1 MHNERFDDTLE
12 CINEV
17 RRNGEDDPQFI
28 WLEAVSYQKLEQF
41 DESLNSYDKA
51 YNYFKNNEDFLEDF
65 GFFLIEEGD
74 RVKAKEI
81 FTKLLQ
87 CNPTND
93 EYVSI
98 LERLDEDLENM

>member
-1 MHNERFDDTLE
+1 MKMALE

-17 RRNGEDDPQFI
+17 RKNGEDDPQFDWI
-28 WLEAVSYQKLEQF
+28 EAVSFQKNEQY
-41 DESLNSYDKA
+41 DKALNSYHKA
-51 YNYFKNNEDFLEDF
+51 YNYFKNHEDFLEDY

-74 RVKAKEI
+74 QAKAKEV

-87 CNPTND
+87 FNPTND

-98 LERLDEDLENM
+98 LERLDEDSENV